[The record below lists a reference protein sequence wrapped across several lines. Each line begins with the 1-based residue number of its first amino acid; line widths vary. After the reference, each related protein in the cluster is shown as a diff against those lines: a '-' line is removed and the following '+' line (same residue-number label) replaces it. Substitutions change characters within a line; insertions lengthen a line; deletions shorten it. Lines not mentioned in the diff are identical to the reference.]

1 MKFLK
6 LYRVFVKNQEYEADL
21 KHYQVIVMTLNLKK
35 VSQSH
40 YTSLKIRIIYY
51 KRLKMET

>member
-1 MKFLK
+1 M
-6 LYRVFVKNQEYEADL
+6 NQKYESDL
-21 KHYQVIVMTLNLKK
+21 KHYQVIIMTLNLKK

-51 KRLKMET
+51 KRLKMETYSSVSM